1 MIILNNLKIA
11 TTFND
16 LFPEIIPSLNRFKC
30 PENVT
35 SLVNNLGI
43 IDNIVLNPKKSGFNL
58 PPIPVV
64 NLLPLPVVF
73 SNLHFLE
80 SG

>member
-1 MIILNNLKIA
+1 MKIA

-16 LFPEIIPSLNRFKC
+16 LFPEIIPSLNDFKC

-43 IDNIVLNPKKSGFNL
+43 IDNIVLNSKKSGVNL
-58 PPIPVV
+58 PPTPMV

-73 SNLHFLE
+73 ANMHFLE